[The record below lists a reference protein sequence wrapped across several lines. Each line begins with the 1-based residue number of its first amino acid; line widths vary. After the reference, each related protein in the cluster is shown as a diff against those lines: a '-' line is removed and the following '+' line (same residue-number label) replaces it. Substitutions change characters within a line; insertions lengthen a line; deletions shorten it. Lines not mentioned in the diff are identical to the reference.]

1 MSSTAETMTDDAPR
15 HLKRRMPLRFRPWL
29 SHDAWSDV
37 MDVRPHGGRFRAV
50 RRIVFALLW
59 TLLASP
65 VQAVLLLLPG
75 RPKIVFVRWYFAVL
89 CWLIGLRIQVV
100 GAPARGPSVLYLSNH
115 SSWVDIL
122 VLGAVLDGAF
132 VAKAEVGQWPVVGW
146 LSSLRQ
152 TVYVS
157 RKRGSTG
164 GEADAMRE
172 RLGTGQNLILFPEGT
187 SNDGTRTLPFRSSFL
202 SIADKARTVQPISL
216 VYDRVG
222 GLPAC
227 RRDRPIFAWYGD
239 MEMGAHAWRLLRR
252 PGMRAT
258 VLMHEATD
266 PAAFANRKVLTAAVQ
281 QVVADGASLLRQN
294 RKVAPIAVP
303 GAKAVA

>member
-1 MSSTAETMTDDAPR
+1 
-15 HLKRRMPLRFRPWL
+15 
-29 SHDAWSDV
+29 

-50 RRIVFALLW
+50 RRIVCAVLW
-59 TLLASP
+59 TMLTAP
-65 VQAVLLLLPG
+65 IQAGLLLFPG

-89 CWLIGLRIQVV
+89 CTLIGLRIQVV
-100 GAPARGPSVLYLSNH
+100 GTPAAGPSVLYLSNH

-132 VAKAEVGQWPVVGW
+132 VSKAEVGQWPLVGW

-157 RKRGSTG
+157 RKRNATG

-202 SIADKARTVQPISL
+202 SIADKAQTVQPISL

-239 MEMGAHAWRLLRR
+239 MEMGAHFWRLMRR
-252 PGMRAT
+252 PGTRAT
-258 VLMHEATD
+258 VLMHEPAD
-266 PAAFANRKVLTAAVQ
+266 PATFANRKVLTTAVH
-281 QVVADGASLLRQN
+281 QVVADGASVLRQN
-294 RKVAPIAVP
+294 RAAVP
-303 GAKAVA
+303 LTMAGARAVA